1 MLITIMLV
9 GVVALLGLFI
19 HKNAQHGFK
28 KGINEIFK
36 TKLFLVITTIILN
49 SVISYFMITKEAP
62 IMNESNDVI
71 LEIQNQRIADL
82 KTVDRV
88 SLDESTWEQGFIAW
102 TRLHFLTDA
111 VFNTDTGI
119 GKAKNPATGQFQI
132 YEIIPKDKT
141 FRERED

>member
-28 KGINEIFK
+28 KGINEIFQ

-62 IMNESNDVI
+62 IFNESNDVI
-71 LEIQNQRIADL
+71 LKIQNQRMEDL
-82 KTVDRV
+82 KTVDRI
-88 SLDESTWEQGFIAW
+88 SLDPSTWELGFIAW

-111 VFNTDTGI
+111 VFNSNTGI
-119 GKAKNPATGQFQI
+119 GQAKNPATGRFQT
-132 YEIIPKDKT
+132 YEIFPEDRT